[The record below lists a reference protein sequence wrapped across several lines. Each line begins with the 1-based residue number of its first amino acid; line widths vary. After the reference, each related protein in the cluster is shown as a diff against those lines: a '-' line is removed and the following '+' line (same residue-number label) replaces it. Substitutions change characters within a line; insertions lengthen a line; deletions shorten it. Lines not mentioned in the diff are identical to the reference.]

1 MVGLFR
7 VLGVVAVGHV
17 LVDLRFRVERFP
29 NPDEEAKILE
39 ESRGVG
45 GSAANVAIAVRRLG
59 LSASVI
65 AKVGLDSF
73 ARVAVDSLMK
83 ERIDISGLKVEPT
96 SPTGFSVVVR
106 DPKGR
111 IIIYGFKGAS
121 EKLEERDIDPELIK
135 RANYVHIASLRLD
148 TTKQVVKLAKEYGK
162 KISWD
167 PGRVLAAEGAEKLKD
182 VIKDVNIVLA
192 NEREA
197 ELITSLKNFK
207 EAAQTIKAMGPDLV
221 IIKRGEKGSYALS
234 NEAEYETPAYPISRV
249 VDTTGAGD
257 TFAAGLL
264 TSLINNYPL
273 KKALMRASIVAALK
287 VSKLGSHAAPTLE
300 ELLEYLRTHGIEL

>member
-1 MVGLFR
+1 MIRLITEID
-7 VLGVVAVGHV
+7 VVAVGHV

-59 LSASVI
+59 LRASVI

-73 ARVAVDSLMK
+73 ARVAVDSLMR
-83 ERIDISGLKVEPT
+83 EEIDISGLKVEPVH
-96 SPTGFSVVVR
+96 PTGFSVVVR

-121 EKLEERDIDPELIK
+121 ERLEPKDVDPELIR
-135 RANYVHIASLRLD
+135 RAKYVHIASLRLD
-148 TTKQVVKLAKEYGK
+148 TTQYVVKLSKKYGR

-167 PGRVLAAEGAEKLKD
+167 PGRVLAAEGMENLKD
-182 VIKDVNIVLA
+182 TIKGVDIVLA

-197 ELITSLKNFK
+197 ELITRLKDFK
-207 EAAQTIKAMGPDLV
+207 EAAKAIKMLGPELV

-234 NEAEYETPAYPISRV
+234 DEGEYEIPAYPIPKV

-264 TSLINNYPL
+264 ASLIKNYPL
-273 KKALMRASIVAALK
+273 EKALRRASIIAALK

-300 ELLEYLRTHGIEL
+300 EIKEYVRSHGIEV

>member
-1 MVGLFR
+1 MEID
-7 VLGVVAVGHV
+7 VVAVGHV

-59 LSASVI
+59 LRASVI

-73 ARVAVDSLMK
+73 ARVAVDSLMR
-83 ERIDISGLKVEPT
+83 EVIDISGLKVEPT
-96 SPTGFSVVVR
+96 HPTGFSVVVR
-106 DPKGR
+106 DPEGK

-121 EKLEERDIDPELIK
+121 EKLEPKDVDPELIK
-135 RANYVHIASLRLD
+135 RAKYVHIASLRLD
-148 TTKQVVKLAKEYGK
+148 TTQYVVKLSKEYGRRT
-162 KISWD
+162 SWD
-167 PGRVLAAEGAEKLKD
+167 PGRVLATEGMEKLKN
-182 VIKDVNIVLA
+182 VIKGVNIVLA

-197 ELITSLKNFK
+197 ELITHLRDFK
-207 EAAQTIKAMGPDLV
+207 EAAKAIKAVGPELV
-221 IIKRGEKGSYALS
+221 VIKRGEKGSYALS
-234 NEAEYETPAYPISRV
+234 DEGEYEIPAYSVPKV

-264 TSLINNYPL
+264 TSLINNYSVE
-273 KKALMRASIVAALK
+273 KALKRASIIAALK
-287 VSKLGSHAAPTLE
+287 VTKLGSHAAPTLE
-300 ELLEYLRTHGIEL
+300 ELIEYIRIHGIEI